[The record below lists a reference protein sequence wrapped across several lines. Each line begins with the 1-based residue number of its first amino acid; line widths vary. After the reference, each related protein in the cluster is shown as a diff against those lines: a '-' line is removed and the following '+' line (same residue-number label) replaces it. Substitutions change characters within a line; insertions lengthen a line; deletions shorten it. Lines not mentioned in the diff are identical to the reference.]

1 MSLLSPSILLQNL
14 LVIIQI
20 DKFLSKCIEQGDN
33 SVGFECVTLKVV
45 LKHAHRVSMMKIGVL
60 CRYDIFQKE
69 RLFKSYNTSEEKHDV
84 NFWRF

>member
-20 DKFLSKCIEQGDN
+20 DKFLSKFIEQGDSSLN
-33 SVGFECVTLKVV
+33 FEFVRLKVV
-45 LKHAHRVSMMKIGVL
+45 HRHAHPVSMMTIGVS
-60 CRYDIFQKE
+60 CRYDILQKE
-69 RLFKSYNTSEEKHDV
+69 RLFQSYNTSEEKHDV